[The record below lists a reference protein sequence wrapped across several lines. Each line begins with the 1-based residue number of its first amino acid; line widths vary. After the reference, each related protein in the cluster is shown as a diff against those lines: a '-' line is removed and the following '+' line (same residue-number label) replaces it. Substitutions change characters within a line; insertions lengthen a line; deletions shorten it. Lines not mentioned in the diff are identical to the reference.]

1 MGLDHKPIQPE
12 HPESNGLV
20 EKFNANLEKVMQTAK
35 VESKHWRQKRN
46 TFLRNYRATPQ
57 LTAKE
62 SPADLLFQTNHPQI
76 YSFKRITLRFT
87 LSKESPADLLFQT
100 NHPQIYSFKQITRR
114 FTFSNKSPADLLFQT
129 NHPQIY
135 SFKRITRRFTL
146 SKESPADLLFQKNH
160 PQI

>member
-20 EKFNANLEKVMQTAK
+20 EKFNANLEKVMHTAK
-35 VESKHWRQKRN
+35 VESKNWRQKRN

-76 YSFKRITLRFT
+76 YSFKRITRRFT
-87 LSKESPADLLFQT
+87 LSNKSPADLLFQT
-100 NHPQIYSFKQITRR
+100 ITRR

-135 SFKRITRRFTL
+135 YFKQITRRFTL
-146 SKESPADLLFQKNH
+146 SKESPADLIFQKKELQNSLT
-160 PQI
+160 